1 MKAIVL
7 AAGRGSRMRA
17 LTEDRPKGL
26 VELAGRPLF
35 DWQLRA
41 LRGGGAEEI
50 GVVRGYRGGAFDR
63 YGLQAFENPQW
74 ESTNMVA
81 SLRCADDWLR
91 QAPCLVSYSDI
102 FYGAASVARLAAAP
116 GDRLAIA
123 YDPNWRTLWARRFE
137 DPLSDAET
145 FRLDGAGKVVEIGK
159 KPRGYDEVEG
169 QYMGLLRFTPRAW
182 QQTAQLLDSLEP
194 EVARRLDMTGL
205 LGRLIAAGAEIG
217 AVAIEEA
224 WGEVDSETDLAV
236 YEAALR
242 AAEPGI
248 TAILG

>member
-1 MKAIVL
+1 VKAIVL

-35 DWQLRA
+35 EWQLRA
-41 LRGGGAEEI
+41 LRGGGVEEVA
-50 GVVRGYRGGAFDR
+50 VVRGYRGAAFDR
-63 YGLQAFENPQW
+63 YGLQTFENPAW

-81 SLRCADDWLR
+81 SLRCADPWLR
-91 QAPCLVSYSDI
+91 QGPCIVSYSDI
-102 FYGAASVARLAAAP
+102 FYGAGSVARLAAAP

-123 YDPNWRTLWARRFE
+123 YDPDWRALWARRFD

-145 FRLDGAGKVVEIGK
+145 FRLGGAGTVVEIGK
-159 KPRGYDEVEG
+159 KPRGYEEVEG
-169 QYMGLLRFTPRAW
+169 QYMGLLRFTPSAW
-182 QQTAQLLDSLEP
+182 QRTTALLDSLEP
-194 EVARRLDMTGL
+194 AVSQRLDMTGL

-217 AVAIEEA
+217 AVAIAEA

-242 AAEPGI
+242 AGEPGFS
-248 TAILG
+248 AVLG